1 MRILALAALAALAW
15 ANAGC
20 FDLDQEVTLNPDGS
34 GKVVLR
40 SIFSPVSFE
49 LTEKT
54 PSPEKTMMK
63 AVREELEKSEGVD
76 AWKDVTAVLR
86 DDGKIELRATAYF
99 RDFSQLKLHN
109 QGQSG
114 SPTALSLSK
123 NEAGDWVLSAGP
135 DRKSAEKPA
144 PAQKPSEAE
153 IQERIKAERAK
164 YQQAKPLME
173 SFLKDSRT
181 RTRVNL
187 PGTLSESSNF
197 KKLSAS
203 SVEIAVEGKALLKVL
218 DDFILDDAF
227 MRKVAESGRGINDS
241 DSLDAEILAQKL
253 FGTKGPIR
261 AVAKGPFKAAFD
273 YEKEAAPARKET
285 PGILA
290 KFGAPPPP
298 TAIDPAKGG
307 GLKSVQVAGIQFV
320 HFRDHERELGPMNAQ
335 DAGVTLTLVAELPGA
350 VLSVKEGKVS
360 KALSDTGEDLLPKS
374 DFSRTVHF
382 PRLSKDKAAV
392 TFDVPLRLPSPKA
405 RGFKEISGLLTYV
418 VAGKSREVDLGIG
431 LFQSGAKGK
440 ELGARIEKIEDHPFD
455 KAKKSLSLK
464 IEAPQDSI
472 QSVTFYDESGKKLAV
487 DSGGWS
493 GFDNQVTYSYTFK
506 GDPPAR
512 GRIVALVYEDRKSF
526 EVPFRV
532 ADLDLLGRPQ
542 N

>member
-1 MRILALAALAALAW
+1 MKTLRLAAILGLGLTL
-15 ANAGC
+15 AGC
-20 FDLDQEVTLNPDGS
+20 FDLDQEFTLNPDGS

-40 SIFSPVSFE
+40 SIFPPVSFD
-49 LTEKT
+49 LTDKT
-54 PSPEKTMMK
+54 PAPEKAMMK

-76 AWKDVTAVLR
+76 AWKDVSAVLR
-86 DDGKIELRATAYF
+86 DDGKVEMRATAYF

-114 SPTALSLSK
+114 SPTSLSLLK
-123 NEAGDWVLSAGP
+123 NEAGDWVLSASP
-135 DRKSAEKPA
+135 DRKSAGKPP
-144 PAQKPSEAE
+144 PAGKPSEDE
-153 IQERIKAERAK
+153 IKERIKAERAK

-173 SFLKDSRT
+173 TFLKDSRT

-187 PGTLSESSNF
+187 PGTLSETSNF

-203 SVEIAVEGKALLKVL
+203 SVEIALEGKALMKVM
-218 DDFILDDAF
+218 DDLIMDDAF
-227 MRKVAESGRGINDS
+227 MHQAAESGRGIDDT
-241 DSLDAEILAQKL
+241 DSLDSELLAQKL

-273 YEKEAAPARKET
+273 YEKEAAPARKEM
-285 PGILA
+285 PAILA

-320 HFRDHERELGPMNAQ
+320 HFKDNERELGPMNGQ
-335 DAGVTLTLVAELPGA
+335 EAGVTLTLVAELPGA

-360 KALSDTGEDLLPKS
+360 KALSDTGEDLLPKG
-374 DFSRTVHF
+374 DFRRTIHF

-392 TFDVPLRLPSPKA
+392 TFDVPVGLPSAKA

-418 VAGKSREVDLGIG
+418 VAGKTKEVDLGIG

-440 ELGARIEKIEDHPFD
+440 ELGSEIEKIEDHPFE
-455 KAKKSLSLK
+455 KGKKSLSLK
-464 IEAPQDSI
+464 IAAAQDSI

-487 DSGGWS
+487 ESSGWS
-493 GFDNQVTYSYTFK
+493 GFNDQVTYSYTFK
-506 GDPPAR
+506 AAPPAK
-512 GRIVALVYEDRKSF
+512 GRIVAQVYDDRKSF

-532 ADLDLLGRPQ
+532 ADLDLLGRPLK
-542 N
+542 